1 MELKNRS
8 RETRCTTYHSFFIIQ
23 QPRKKMK
30 ILFQYRKS
38 TVATTMNYKR
48 NQAKRLWN
56 KQLKLRHEKQLVQM
70 DLLAEDVQD
79 HIDCLKRSAFS
90 TRSRWDKYR
99 AIGYFQTDEEI
110 EIEFQPTVEYQIQYW
125 FENQVELLLSDE
137 LTTVPEEEQ
146 DPRIQELTLHIRQL
160 AEQMDDIMYSGGW
173 QHIQDEEDDEY
184 IEDKYDDLDEK
195 VNNRILLF

>member
-1 MELKNRS
+1 MFFVKN
-8 RETRCTTYHSFFIIQ
+8 EKIIFNTE
-23 QPRKKMK
+23 RV
-30 ILFQYRKS
+30 
-38 TVATTMNYKR
+38 TVATTMNYER
-48 NQAKRLWN
+48 NQTKRLWK

-99 AIGYFQTDEEI
+99 QIGYFQTDEEI
-110 EIEFQPTVEYQIQYW
+110 EMEFQPTVEYQIQYW

-146 DPRIQELTLHIRQL
+146 NPRIQELTLHIQQL
-160 AEQMDDIMYSGGW
+160 AEQMDDIMYKN
-173 QHIQDEEDDEY
+173 IQEEDDAVDEY

-195 VNNRILLF
+195 VNKRVVLF